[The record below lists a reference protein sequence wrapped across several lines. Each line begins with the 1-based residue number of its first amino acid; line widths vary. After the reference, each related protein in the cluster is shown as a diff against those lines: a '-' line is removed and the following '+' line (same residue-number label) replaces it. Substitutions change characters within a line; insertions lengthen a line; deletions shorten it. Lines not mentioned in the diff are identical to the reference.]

1 MTHYQTL
8 DVDPGA
14 SFEEIKRAYRRL
26 VRQCHPDV
34 AGAEASDRFCQI
46 QAAYE
51 VLSDSTA
58 RRQYDLSVGWGR
70 SPRTAIPY
78 RPPAS
83 SSKPK
88 AATPKPKA
96 STPKPPKPPSH
107 FTSPTVNSYPPK
119 PPPPPKPK
127 PASYTPPSYSP
138 LNGHGSRAQSNGNGT
153 RSSVNGN
160 VKRVYVNGK
169 DYRSGATS
177 GGDRSAKPKP
187 SRSDRSTSDRSNS
200 SSSSAST
207 SNSYRS
213 GADTA
218 KPHGYENGSAQS
230 PDFAWWDTGASSDRS
245 SQGHRP
251 QPSRQPSKPTA
262 PQSSSRS
269 ASPPPP
275 PEPTRLKTYEQRARE
290 VDRALQQHKYSD
302 ACEIAELL
310 VAEYPQRVQAQRL
323 FVRAYHL
330 RGNEMLYYKQY
341 QLAEVYLYEALKT
354 AMAHNSDLV
363 KVIRSDLERAEIDRR
378 ELGVS

>member
-26 VRQCHPDV
+26 VRQYHPDV
-34 AGAEASDRFCQI
+34 AGPEASDRFCPI

-51 VLSDSTA
+51 VLSDPAA

-78 RPPAS
+78 RPAAS
-83 SSKPK
+83 NSKSNPSP
-88 AATPKPKA
+88 PKPKA

-107 FTSPTVNSYPPK
+107 FTSPTAKYSPPQ

-138 LNGHGSRAQSNGNGT
+138 RNGNGARSQSNGSST
-153 RSSVNGN
+153 RSGANGN
-160 VKRVYVNGK
+160 VKRVYVNGH

-177 GGDRSAKPKP
+177 GGDRSSKPKS

-200 SSSSAST
+200 SSSS
-207 SNSYRS
+207 NSSSYQS
-213 GADTA
+213 GARTT
-218 KPHGYENGSAQS
+218 KPNGYANGSVPS
-230 PDFAWWDTGASSDRS
+230 NDFAWWDTGASGDRS
-245 SQGHRP
+245 NGQRSQP
-251 QPSRQPSKPTA
+251 PRQPAKPTN
-262 PQSSSRS
+262 PQSSPRP
-269 ASPPPP
+269 APPPP
-275 PEPTRLKTYEQRARE
+275 PPQPTKLKSYEQRASE
-290 VDRALQQHKYSD
+290 VDRALKQHRYSD

-363 KVIRSDLERAEIDRR
+363 KIIRSDLERAEIDRR